1 MRTTGGRSGQD
12 RRRIPARGWTLLPAR
27 ASRASFDI
35 EYQRAAVESY
45 FNSNPE
51 KLQFVPPRIHHE
63 LAELEI
69 LADNF
74 EPTRKLG

>member
-1 MRTTGGRSGQD
+1 VD
-12 RRRIPARGWTLLPAR
+12 LLDAIG
-27 ASRASFDI
+27 ASDELDI

-51 KLQFVPPRIHHE
+51 KLQFVTPRIHHE